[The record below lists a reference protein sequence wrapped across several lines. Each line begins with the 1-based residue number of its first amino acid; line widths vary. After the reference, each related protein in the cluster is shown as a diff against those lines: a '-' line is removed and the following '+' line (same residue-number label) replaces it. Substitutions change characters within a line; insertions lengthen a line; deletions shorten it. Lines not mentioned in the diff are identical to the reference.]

1 MSSAQNLERHPTLS
15 NQPIRNLDKSAHRR
29 PPA

>member
-1 MSSAQNLERHPTLS
+1 MSSAQNLERDPTLS
-15 NQPIRNLDKSAHRR
+15 NQPIRILDKSAHRR